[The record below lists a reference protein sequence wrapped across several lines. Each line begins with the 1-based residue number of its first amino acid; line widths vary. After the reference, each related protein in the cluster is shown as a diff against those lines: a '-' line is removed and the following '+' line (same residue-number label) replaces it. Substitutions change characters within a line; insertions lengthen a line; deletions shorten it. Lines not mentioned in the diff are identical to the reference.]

1 MLKASDL
8 HNVWAAPD
16 NSRLTSKQFSF
27 RLPAHVAA
35 KLAALCDMY
44 PERTRTQ
51 LVGDLLS
58 SALEELER
66 GFPAAKGKPFGD
78 APHTGE
84 KLFEDAGPG
93 ARYRAL
99 SNRYYREIEK
109 ELGNEKPRDLYT
121 SAVVVT
127 EKELEGG

>member
-8 HNVWAAPD
+8 HNVWATPD

-27 RLPAHVAA
+27 RLPVHVAA

-51 LVGDLLS
+51 LVGDLLA
-58 SALEELER
+58 SALGDLER
-66 GFPAAKGKPFGD
+66 GFPPAKGKPFGED
-78 APHTGE
+78 PDTGE
-84 KLFEDAGPG
+84 KLYEDAGPG

-99 SNRYYREIEK
+99 ANRYYKEIEK
-109 ELGNEKPRDLYT
+109 ELGTEKPRDLYAVT
-121 SAVVVT
+121 VVVT
-127 EKELEGG
+127 ETELAGK